1 MKTYKDILGTDFKE
15 GMTAEE
21 IEALICQRYKA
32 LVDSESKLKTS
43 LTNANSDA
51 ANWKKKYQETLSE
64 EEQKRIAQQ
73 EEYNALVKERDSL
86 KKDKTISEH
95 YANLIALGYDDAL
108 AKETASAM
116 YDNDYQK
123 VYDNQKVFIK
133 AQNEK
138 IKAEAMKKNPT
149 PPAGDPKQVTKESFD
164 KMTYSEMVELQKT
177 NPALYA
183 ELTKN
188 D

>member
-1 MKTYKDILGTDFKE
+1 MKTYKDILGTDYKD

-21 IEALICQRYKA
+21 IEVAVCSHYKA
-32 LVDSESKLKTS
+32 LVDSESKLKAS

-64 EEQKRIAQQ
+64 EEQKRIAKQ
-73 EEYNALVKERDSL
+73 EEYDALVKERDSL

-95 YANLIALGYDDAL
+95 YANLISLGYEDAL
-108 AKETASAM
+108 ARETATAM
-116 YDNDYQK
+116 FDNDYQK
-123 VYDNQKVFIK
+123 VYDNQKIFLK
-133 AQNEK
+133 AQNDK
-138 IKAEAMKKNPT
+138 IRAEAMKKNPT
-149 PPAGDPKQVTKESFD
+149 PPAGDPKQVTKETFD
-164 KMTYSEMVELQKT
+164 NMTYSEMVELQKT